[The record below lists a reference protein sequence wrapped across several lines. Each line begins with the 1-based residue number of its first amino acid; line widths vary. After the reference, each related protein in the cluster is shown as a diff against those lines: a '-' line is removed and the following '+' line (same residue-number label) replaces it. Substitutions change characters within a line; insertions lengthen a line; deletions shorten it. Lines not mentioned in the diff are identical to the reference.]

1 MVEEKKTRIKRSIG
15 DYFHL
20 LSVPAGILMLAL
32 VIIDVCGRLFF
43 QTSMEFGLPLEE
55 LLLMVIGFT
64 SLGATWKAGQF
75 ICVDFLVIRF
85 SKRVQLMLAVFSL
98 LVSILCTGILLWF
111 GMEATMRAFAGGARP
126 TNMNMSLGIWKL
138 VIPVCLGALLVE
150 IITSLVTTIRQLI
163 RGNAEVGNKL
173 I

>member
-1 MVEEKKTRIKRSIG
+1 MPGEKSTSKRRSIG

-20 LSVPAGILMLAL
+20 LSVPAGILMLAI
-32 VIIDVCGRLFF
+32 VIVDVCGRLFF

-75 ICVDFLVIRF
+75 ISVDFLVIRF
-85 SKRVQLMLAVFSL
+85 SKRVQLAFAVFSI
-98 LVSILCTGILLWF
+98 LVSIFCTGILLWF

-126 TNMNMSLGIWKL
+126 TNMNMPLGIWKL

-150 IITSLVTTIRQLI
+150 VITSLVTTIRQLI
-163 RGNAEVGNKL
+163 RADPEMGD
-173 I
+173 

>member
-1 MVEEKKTRIKRSIG
+1 MLKEKSPSKRRSIG

-20 LSVPAGILMLAL
+20 LSLPAGMLLLAL

-43 QTSMEFGLPLEE
+43 GKNLDFGLTLEE
-55 LLLMVIGFT
+55 LLLMVVGFT

-85 SKRVQLMLAVFSL
+85 SKRLQLALSVFAI
-98 LVSILCTGILLWF
+98 LVSLVCSGILMWF
-111 GMEATMRAFAGGARP
+111 GIEATMRAFAGGARP

-138 VIPVCLGALLVE
+138 FIPVTLGVLLVE
-150 IITSLVTTIRQLI
+150 IISSLVSKIKQLI
-163 RGNAEVGNKL
+163 SEEARGVK
-173 I
+173 